1 MISLIDQNLE
11 VLCFELVSPIDPWHN
26 DIYLPRYTKDWT
38 KYSTV
43 QLLV

>member
-26 DIYLPRYTKDWT
+26 DIYLHQGLDKVQ
-38 KYSTV
+38 YSTV
-43 QLLV
+43 AGIVH